1 MTEVD
6 ELEDEKLAGAV
17 ALKQGWK
24 LYGTHWTVMDSGSHI
39 WRSDVEDYRPDF
51 SIAQAWELVE
61 ELFRAGHSFA
71 INRMTDFSGIYSAS
85 FSVRDGVKWNTTSAQ
100 TAPIAI
106 CRAYLKIREGDT
118 E

>member
-85 FSVRDGVKWNTTSAQ
+85 FSVRDGVK
-100 TAPIAI
+100 
-106 CRAYLKIREGDT
+106 
-118 E
+118 